1 MDCIA
6 LLIRVPNIFLILHIF
21 KCLNFEPRIVPKL
34 LVTIRGIASP
44 VNERNIF
51 NYLGVI

>member
-6 LLIRVPNIFLILHIF
+6 LFIRVPNIFLILHIF
-21 KCLNFEPRIVPKL
+21 KCFDFESRIMPKL

-51 NYLGVI
+51 KYSGVI